1 MYTCSEFTLMDAPDR
16 VRLTLSQRGE
26 KEEKIYNMGYS
37 GKFIIAELLRRLGRG
52 SEEGGLR
59 RKAKPGIEPHFLAVG
74 LPSERVDEPGRRVSK
89 NCAGGI
95 CMWVGANY
103 CSHHERFGMC
113 LFNIRLQKY
122 IMR

>member
-1 MYTCSEFTLMDAPDR
+1 MGHFKAHSKTLGPYQDRPFTPSRPQDR
-16 VRLTLSQRGE
+16 SSKNPKTLDRL
-26 KEEKIYNMGYS
+26 
-37 GKFIIAELLRRLGRG
+37 LGRG